1 MPSPPSDGDPI
12 VLIIRFSTPTP
23 DLRLPITSP
32 QSTTTSSLS
41 TLIRPQLPAEL
52 RPCPLRYIYAGALLP
67 PKTPLAV
74 TLRLHERSAHA
85 ARQFYIHCSISTASH
100 LTPLE
105 LAAERDEASR
115 SASSPSSPAVST
127 NPHPILPAAAPQGFD
142 RLLTAGFHPTEVA
155 SLRSQFTVIQSH
167 AYTPDTMPTG
177 ADLRR
182 LEERWLDSNNPGG
195 SGEAADEGD
204 GTLAGGAGGLEDL
217 LWGNIMGFFWTLGAI
232 LWLVREEGVW
242 SRRRQVGVLTGVLVN
257 FAFCVIRAGG

>member
-1 MPSPPSDGDPI
+1 MSSPPSDGDPI

-23 DLRLPITSP
+23 DLRLSIASP
-32 QSTTTSSLS
+32 QSTTASSLS
-41 TLIRPQLPAEL
+41 TLIRPQLPPEL
-52 RPCPLRYIYAGALLP
+52 KTCPLRYIYAGALLP

-74 TLRLHERSAHA
+74 TLRLQERSAPA
-85 ARQFYIHCSISTASH
+85 ARQFYMHCSISTASQ

-115 SASSPSSPAVST
+115 LASSPSSPVRTTQHAVL
-127 NPHPILPAAAPQGFD
+127 PPAAPPQGFD
-142 RLLTAGFHPTEVA
+142 RLLSAGFTPTEVA
-155 SLRSQFTVIQSH
+155 SLRSHFTAIQSH
-167 AYTPDTMPTG
+167 AHTPDTMPTG

-182 LEERWLDSNNPGG
+182 LEERWLDSNNSGG

-204 GTLAGGAGGLEDL
+204 GTLAGGTGGLEDI

-242 SRRRQVGVLTGVLVN
+242 SRRRQLGVLTGVLVN
-257 FAFCVIRAGG
+257 FAFCIIRAGG